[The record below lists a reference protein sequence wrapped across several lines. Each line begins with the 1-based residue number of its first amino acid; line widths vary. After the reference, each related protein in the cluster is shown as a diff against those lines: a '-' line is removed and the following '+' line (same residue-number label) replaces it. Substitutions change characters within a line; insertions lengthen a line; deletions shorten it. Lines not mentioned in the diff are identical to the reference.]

1 MRCVSVECLL
11 LKTTYDK
18 LGLRRFAKTMPF
30 KYRHPFRGRRS
41 LRFWLIVVVSFHVI
55 LAVVVMRKR
64 NSAVNTEDESLLER
78 EKNYNTRQYT
88 DVTFISSVND
98 TYERDKND
106 EIIRAKKTTK
116 KPKIDMVNDYQP
128 WIDFKFVYP
137 EIQPTIDESKDFFM
151 VVLVNSG
158 ANGNEHRKRRA
169 KIRETWANRSTCE
182 HENAKNNSRV
192 KDKEW
197 ILVFVLGKT
206 GIKEEDERNIEEA
219 KQHNDLI
226 IGDIKDNYLNNILKF
241 YMGQLWASLLGTKYT
256 LKTDDDVYVRIP
268 KVIEYLVSE
277 GSPSRFYGGWTY
289 PHTKVDRLAGGK
301 WSISERYFPE
311 DVYPPFHAGAF
322 IVISSDLLGSLIN
335 YVHFRKPFHTDD
347 AYIGVAMKDLKV
359 EVVRIRSFH
368 LNHKMAVFIRGA
380 NACYILKVIAY
391 GHSVNTN
398 AMQYLHGRVEDLCRK
413 VVTMKNC

>member
-1 MRCVSVECLL
+1 M
-11 LKTTYDK
+11 
-18 LGLRRFAKTMPF
+18 
-30 KYRHPFRGRRS
+30 
-41 LRFWLIVVVSFHVI
+41 RFWVTVLVSFHVL

-64 NSAVNTEDESLLER
+64 NSAVNTELESLLER
-78 EKNYNTRQYT
+78 EKNHNCRQYT
-88 DVTFISSVND
+88 EVTFTSSVNNP
-98 TYERDKND
+98 RQVDKNK
-106 EIIRAKKTTK
+106 EILPAKKPTK
-116 KPKIDMVNDYQP
+116 KPEIDMVNDYQP
-128 WIDFKFVYP
+128 WVDFKFVYP

-151 VVLVNSG
+151 VVLVNSA
-158 ANGNEHRKRRA
+158 ANGNKYKERRA

-192 KDKEW
+192 KDEEW
-197 ILVFVLGKT
+197 ILVFVLGKA

-226 IGDIKDNYLNNILKF
+226 IGDIKDNYLNNVLKF

-301 WSISERYFPE
+301 WSISERYFEE
-311 DVYPPFHAGAF
+311 DVYPPYQTGAF
-322 IVISSDLLGSLIN
+322 IVISSDLLGSLMH
-335 YVHFRKPFHTDD
+335 YVHFRKPFHVDD

-359 EVVRIRSFH
+359 EAVDIRSFYIRPW
-368 LNHKMAVFIRGA
+368 MATYVRERSD
-380 NACYILKVIAY
+380 YEILTIIAY
-391 GHSVNTN
+391 GHSLNAH
-398 AMQYLHGRVEDLCRK
+398 AMQHLHGRVEDLCRK
-413 VVTMKNC
+413 GVTLDKWHHVALLLAQAFLTLIKSFF